1 MKLLNSDLN
10 IIKSSGTFASN
21 SSNTYISFTPD
32 FVSDYGDNPVYG
44 ISSDD
49 GARVV
54 SYTND
59 TSPPTIASF
68 VLDFNNS
75 TVTIRFDEPIN
86 QSTPMLSDIVF
97 QNSAESDSDEV
108 SLSSSTLT
116 VVDEFTIVIQVN
128 NSDLNNLKLLPDFGL
143 ENSTFVNISSSD
155 ITDIYG
161 NQFTD
166 QVLGATTIVVD
177 TLPPLLT
184 AFSLDLGARELLLT
198 FNEVVNSST
207 IDATKILLIN
217 SAVGPSEMV
226 RLSAASVSESDNGQ
240 VVAIDLSSAD
250 LIALNMFMNLG
261 TNITNT
267 FIQLSSGVVLDIFGN
282 ENLPVLMA
290 EMADQL
296 FVDMS
301 QPIITAFDLNL
312 SNDTLTLRFSEPV
325 NPSTFDPTGITLQNH
340 FSNATYSL
348 TLSGGNVSTA
358 VSDTITVRLTQEDLI
373 ILKTS
378 NEIGLL
384 PNETYLSAEAG
395 LVRDLYGV
403 NSTVISASAAQR
415 VTFLIADKTPPVI
428 VSFDISLVNSS
439 ITIFFNEPVTA
450 SSVDVTAITLQ
461 NRVSNATVELTLSG
475 STGPPIQDTN
485 ISVTI
490 NFAIGDLTQL
500 LTLRNLCSNKTNCF
514 LNADDAFITDVAGND
529 YTVDPDN
536 LNILPVSTLSTDTTP
551 PELTSFVLLDLD
563 EGILRLNFTEP
574 VNASSVNFNQLVLF
588 YDPITETEAYTL
600 TGGSA
605 SLSGASLDIK
615 LTTAD
620 TNYLKSNTL
629 CNVPTICWIR
639 ITQNFV
645 RDVTDN
651 RVLPASPASFSDS
664 NLRAGQIIQDTS
676 PPEVLN
682 FNLDFNNNTLVIEF
696 NEAVNPAT
704 FDPTGL
710 IFTSG
715 INSSSTYSV
724 LAGEATRLTTAQS
737 TTLEI
742 SLTDAV
748 SNKIRSTC
756 DNDTDISTCIGASQN
771 TTFLSFGSGLI
782 NDITGRSFVASTEPL
797 QVSTLEEDVTP
808 PQIATFL
815 DLNLETFQ
823 ITVEFSEPVQL
834 PVNLSL
840 FTLHS
845 AATGGINI
853 SLSEGQSIY
862 ANPADKTRVTFTL
875 SNEDVV
881 AIKTN
886 INIGTALANT
896 FLSALA
902 DAAEDFSDLL
912 SASSSALRT
921 TNVESD
927 TLQPSLVN
935 FSLDLD
941 SGEIFFTF
949 NDVINTMSLVPN
961 RLTLKSSL
969 ADTFTNNSYTLTGG
983 ASPGPDDFTFTFR
996 LSSTDLNA
1004 IKSRKALAAMSGVF
1018 DVSGLPIVPVSGFIA
1033 DLVTPDKV
1041 CGHT

>member
-1 MKLLNSDLN
+1 MH
-10 IIKSSGTFASN
+10 
-21 SSNTYISFTPD
+21 
-32 FVSDYGDNPVYG
+32 
-44 ISSDD
+44 
-49 GARVV
+49 
-54 SYTND
+54 
-59 TSPPTIASF
+59 
-68 VLDFNNS
+68 
-75 TVTIRFDEPIN
+75 
-86 QSTPMLSDIVF
+86 
-97 QNSAESDSDEV
+97 
-108 SLSSSTLT
+108 
-116 VVDEFTIVIQVN
+116 
-128 NSDLNNLKLLPDFGL
+128 
-143 ENSTFVNISSSD
+143 
-155 ITDIYG
+155 
-161 NQFTD
+161 
-166 QVLGATTIVVD
+166 
-177 TLPPLLT
+177 
-184 AFSLDLGARELLLT
+184 
-198 FNEVVNSST
+198 
-207 IDATKILLIN
+207 
-217 SAVGPSEMV
+217 PS
-226 RLSAASVSESDNGQ
+226 Q
-240 VVAIDLSSAD
+240 I
-250 LIALNMFMNLG
+250 
-261 TNITNT
+261 
-267 FIQLSSGVVLDIFGN
+267 
-282 ENLPVLMA
+282 
-290 EMADQL
+290 
-296 FVDMS
+296 
-301 QPIITAFDLNL
+301 
-312 SNDTLTLRFSEPV
+312 
-325 NPSTFDPTGITLQNH
+325 PS
-340 FSNATYSL
+340 
-348 TLSGGNVSTA
+348 
-358 VSDTITVRLTQEDLI
+358 
-373 ILKTS
+373 
-378 NEIGLL
+378 
-384 PNETYLSAEAG
+384 
-395 LVRDLYGV
+395 
-403 NSTVISASAAQR
+403 
-415 VTFLIADKTPPVI
+415 
-428 VSFDISLVNSS
+428 
-439 ITIFFNEPVTA
+439 
-450 SSVDVTAITLQ
+450 
-461 NRVSNATVELTLSG
+461 
-475 STGPPIQDTN
+475 
-485 ISVTI
+485 
-490 NFAIGDLTQL
+490 
-500 LTLRNLCSNKTNCF
+500 
-514 LNADDAFITDVAGND
+514 
-529 YTVDPDN
+529 
-536 LNILPVSTLSTDTTP
+536 
-551 PELTSFVLLDLD
+551 
-563 EGILRLNFTEP
+563 
-574 VNASSVNFNQLVLF
+574 
-588 YDPITETEAYTL
+588 
-600 TGGSA
+600 
-605 SLSGASLDIK
+605 
-615 LTTAD
+615 
-620 TNYLKSNTL
+620 
-629 CNVPTICWIR
+629 
-639 ITQNFV
+639 
-645 RDVTDN
+645 
-651 RVLPASPASFSDS
+651 
-664 NLRAGQIIQDTS
+664 LRAGQIIQDTS

-1004 IKSRKALAAMSGVF
+1004 IKSRKALAVNGTETYIDIAMSGVF

-1033 DLVTPDKV
+1033 DLVTPDTTQPKV
-1041 CGHT
+1041 NDFNVDLHDGILTLLFSEVVDVATLDVTQITLQNTASATNETMSVTLTGGLVSSGPSAISVSINFTSVDLNQIKRLENLATNLQNSFLAVTNALVRDTNGNPVEAILPVDSLNASVYRIDMLPPVLTGFDFDANSGLLTLTFDETVNSSTLNVAGIIFQNSVTANISEGFYQLTEGSVMTSTSEYLGDHILVVNISNVDLNALKSDLSLATSVNNTFIRLNEGTVADNSGNPVSAIPNGAAVRINNYTADIMQPFITGFSIDLTNDIITVTFSETVLPSTFNASSLTLQSNSSGGVQYTLQDSMADLVNGPTLVIRLSNTDSNAIKSLTSLASDGNNTFLLANASLVQDAVALTLTEVPAIMVSNFTSDSIAPVLLCSTLDLDTETSNEWLHDICCVVVDTNSCSIWYS